1 MKALSN
7 SPLDHTIFRLEQAK
21 SFSFGLWVT
30 LRDRPVDIEGN
41 TLRLTVQK
49 PYLPGTMT
57 APILFEQLAVVDDGA
72 NGYARFDLQAEQLNT
87 EMGSYPYVITM
98 VDTDG
103 YSTVMAKGEIQ
114 ILANPERL
122 SVLEKYGPLTPP
134 CDLSVVMEGFNVLQ
148 VVPGPLLPNL
158 GNGSGLPGPRGPKGD
173 KGDPGSRGPAG
184 PSGPP
189 GDKGDKG
196 DKGDQGPIG
205 QEGRPGKDGLPGTD
219 GRPGEPGVPGE
230 KGENGRTH
238 FTWIKYADTPTSG
251 MSESP
256 EGKRYLGLAE
266 NMQSPIESSDYA
278 DYRWSLIEGPRG
290 PQGVPGTEGA
300 DGRVFYTWIKYADDA
315 NGTGMSEAAA
325 GKSWLG
331 LAYNKE
337 SANESDDP
345 QDYSWSLIQGE
356 DGVPGP
362 PGPEGNPTFTWI
374 KYADDE
380 FGKGISQLPAGKAY
394 IGLAYN
400 KRTEV
405 ESDDPLEYKWAR
417 IEGEQGSQ
425 GIPGEPGADGKT
437 LYTWIK
443 YAFDNVG
450 SGMSDYPDDGRGYI
464 GIAYNKVDMR
474 ESDNPADYKWA
485 KITGEPGT
493 PGIDGRDGLEGP
505 RGPQGVPGLSG
516 ADAITVALETT
527 KGTVFKDMVMDTTA
541 IAVVFKGGVEIRNLT
556 QLWAELGTSAYLE
569 WEWRTQDDEEFSV
582 ILSSDSRLSHSG
594 FRLSIDNENV
604 NHNATFRCSVVV

>member
-87 EMGSYPYVITM
+87 EMGSYPYVVTM
-98 VDTDG
+98 VDTNG

-158 GNGSGLPGPRGPKGD
+158 GNGEGIPGPRGPKGD

-184 PSGPP
+184 PAGPA
-189 GDKGDKG
+189 GDKGE
-196 DKGDQGPIG
+196 KGDQGPIG

-266 NMQSPIESSDYA
+266 NMQSPIESSNYA

-315 NGTGMSEAAA
+315 NGTGMSETAA

-331 LAYNKE
+331 LAYNKD

-356 DGVPGP
+356 DGAPGP

-380 FGKGISQLPAGKAY
+380 FGNGISQQPANKAY

-405 ESDDPLEYKWAR
+405 ESDDPLDYKWAR

-425 GIPGEPGADGKT
+425 GIPGEPGEDGKT

-464 GIAYNKVDMR
+464 GIAYNKVDQW
-474 ESDNPADYKWA
+474 ESSNPADYKWA
-485 KITGEPGT
+485 KLTGEPGT

-505 RGPQGVPGLSG
+505 RGPQGVPGRSG

-527 KGTVFKDMVMDTTA
+527 KGTVFKDMVTDTTA

-569 WEWRTQDDEEFSV
+569 WEWRTQEDEEFSV

-594 FRLSIDNENV
+594 FRLSIDNADV